1 MPSLVIDDVTK
12 HYGAFRAIKGV
23 RFSVEPGEFIVMVG
37 PSGCGKS
44 TLLKIIAGLEPI
56 TAGRVIINDRD
67 VTHLEPADRGVA
79 MVFQNYAL
87 YPHMNVA
94 QNMGFGLKMAGL
106 PKAEVEEAVLR
117 AAEILQITE
126 HLGKRPKEL
135 SGGQKQRVAIGRAI
149 TRAPDV
155 FLFDEP
161 LSNLDAALRSQMRVE
176 LSRLHSDL
184 KATMVYVTHDQTEAM
199 TMADRIVVINSGEIE
214 QVGSPL
220 DLYNRPSNV
229 FVAGFLGSPRMNF
242 FSARTT
248 ASGDGAVEV
257 SLGGTL
263 AVSVPLRGGDERPPS
278 GSDVMLGVRPE
289 SFRLGEADGLRLE
302 GTVKVVES
310 LGRETL
316 LYVDTAPLAVVRS
329 EQQQNYVAIHQASQQ
344 SHAPDA
350 PIVLTID
357 RRDIFLFDT
366 AGRTI
371 RFPESAHK
379 KAGH

>member
-23 RFSVEPGEFIVMVG
+23 SFSVERGEFIVMVG

-44 TLLKIIAGLEPI
+44 TLLRIIAGLEPI
-56 TAGRVIINDRD
+56 TAGRVVISDRD
-67 VTHLEPADRGVA
+67 VTNLEPADRGVA

-94 QNMGFGLKMAGL
+94 QNMGFGLKMSGR
-106 PKAEVEEAVLR
+106 PRAEVEAAVRR

-126 HLGKRPKEL
+126 HLDKRPKEL

-149 TRAPDV
+149 TRAPEV

-199 TMADRIVVINSGEIE
+199 TMADRIVVINNGEIE

-220 DLYNRPSNV
+220 DLYNRPGNV

-242 FSARTT
+242 FPARVAAGGEGTIEVALGGMAAVSHAAERRRRASRNRAPRCCLASDPRAFGWEALT
-248 ASGDGAVEV
+248 ASG
-257 SLGGTL
+257 
-263 AVSVPLRGGDERPPS
+263 
-278 GSDVMLGVRPE
+278 
-289 SFRLGEADGLRLE
+289 
-302 GTVKVVES
+302 
-310 LGRETL
+310 
-316 LYVDTAPLAVVRS
+316 
-329 EQQQNYVAIHQASQQ
+329 
-344 SHAPDA
+344 
-350 PIVLTID
+350 
-357 RRDIFLFDT
+357 
-366 AGRTI
+366 
-371 RFPESAHK
+371 
-379 KAGH
+379 